1 MEHTCDTV
9 IIGAGLAGISAART
23 FETFNQSLRREDRTN
38 YVVLEA
44 SDKIGGRVQSE
55 KIATPDG
62 RNISVEL
69 GAAWAHCDTVEGS
82 AENPLLPHIRQS
94 GKLVH
99 DDMAREFWIHG
110 QRLNFNK
117 NIARI
122 DRAHNI
128 IREYRDADISVAD
141 LFDQSNLGSDT
152 SSLVSTFGP
161 PETGK
166 PLSAVG
172 VEDMREIVS
181 RNMGEFLRGGLG
193 NFIRDFAKPVERK
206 IKLNTP
212 VTKICWHTNGS
223 EGIDIH
229 TKNGDIY
236 HAKHCVITVSVGVL
250 KSGAITFEPPLPEAY
265 QENLSRISMGDFN
278 KVFLLFDEKFE
289 FPVNSNTHLDVRT
302 KCDQD
307 IFYLARGNGQTLV
320 TAFMGDDL
328 ARLCDSNPG
337 SLEDLASNPN
347 SALAIAIRGLAE
359 IWGENVRDHVIKS
372 RVTQWGKD
380 PLVCGGYSCVDVGYH
395 HARDALAEPIDD
407 RLFLAGEAVGAK
419 NPQTGQNWATHMPGA
434 ALSGERAAN
443 AVIAA
448 MEKVNPLPYRH
459 LIATDLG
466 NAIARRT

>member
-9 IIGAGLAGISAART
+9 IIGAGLAGITAART
-23 FETFNQSLRREDRTN
+23 FETYNQSLRRDDRTN

-44 SDKIGGRVQSE
+44 SDRIGGRVQSE
-55 KIATPDG
+55 KIGTPDG

-69 GAAWAHCDTVEGS
+69 GAGWAHCDTVEGA
-82 AENPLLPHIRQS
+82 AENPLLPHMRQS

-99 DDMAREFWIHG
+99 DDMPREFWVRG
-110 QRLNFNK
+110 QRVNFSK

-122 DRAHNI
+122 DRAHEI
-128 IREYRDADISVAD
+128 IREYRGTDISVAD
-141 LFDQSNLGSDT
+141 LFDCSNLGSDT

-166 PLSAVG
+166 QLNAVG

-181 RNMGEFLRGGLG
+181 RNMGEFLRGGLS

-206 IKLNTP
+206 IELNTP
-212 VTKICWHTNGS
+212 VTKICWNANGN
-223 EGIDIH
+223 EGIEIH

-236 HAKHCVITVSVGVL
+236 HAKQCIITVSVGVL

-265 QENLSRISMGDFN
+265 KENLSHISMGDFN
-278 KVFLLFDEKFE
+278 KVFLLFDEKFK

-302 KCDQD
+302 KCDKD

-328 ARLCDSNPG
+328 ARLCDNQP
-337 SLEDLASNPN
+337 EA
-347 SALAIAIRGLAE
+347 ATELAIQGLTE
-359 IWGENVRDHVIKS
+359 IWDEKVRDHVIKT
-372 RVTQWGKD
+372 RVTQWGND
-380 PLVCGGYSCVDVGYH
+380 PLVSGGYSCVDVGYH
-395 HARDALAEPIDD
+395 SARQALAEPIDD
-407 RLFLAGEAVGAK
+407 RLFLAGEALGAK
-419 NPQTGQNWATHMPGA
+419 NPQTGQNWSTHMPGA

-448 MEKVNPLPYRH
+448 MEKVKPLPYRH
-459 LIATDLG
+459 LVASDLG
-466 NAIARRT
+466 HSIARVS